1 MEKEKMKTLI
11 IKEVK
16 EFFCNYKSWLN
27 IIVISGV
34 FYLFGDKELPINHFY
49 EWFALMAPLQYV
61 YDSFI
66 MDTKSKGMVF
76 LYNTKNRYLSI
87 FVIKNFISLILLII
101 TFIISFPYFQKY
113 IQMHDF
119 LWIIPTLFFG
129 VSLMQ
134 IAAIFSKGAEI
145 TREIMN
151 RLKFNKKTIQKVT
164 KLIEYHDYEVPEN
177 EMKAKNFLSGRI
189 RISLYVPLLVVV
201 KLTTLI

>member
-1 MEKEKMKTLI
+1 MKTLI

-66 MDTKSKGMVF
+66 MDTNSKGIVF

-145 TREIMN
+145 TSAFITMGVVLSILQIILLLN
-151 RLKFNKKTIQKVT
+151 NILLISFISICLAVLTFFVAW
-164 KLIEYHDYEVPEN
+164 KLSESNHYRTQI
-177 EMKAKNFLSGRI
+177 
-189 RISLYVPLLVVV
+189 
-201 KLTTLI
+201 

>member
-66 MDTKSKGMVF
+66 MDTNSKGMVF

-145 TREIMN
+145 TSAFITMGVV
-151 RLKFNKKTIQKVT
+151 LSILQ
-164 KLIEYHDYEVPEN
+164 II
-177 EMKAKNFLSGRI
+177 FLLNNI
-189 RISLYVPLLVVV
+189 LLISLISICLAV
-201 KLTTLI
+201 LTFFAAWKFSESNYYRTQI

>member
-1 MEKEKMKTLI
+1 MKTLI

-66 MDTKSKGMVF
+66 MDTNSKGMVF

-145 TREIMN
+145 TSAFITMGVV
-151 RLKFNKKTIQKVT
+151 LSILQ
-164 KLIEYHDYEVPEN
+164 II
-177 EMKAKNFLSGRI
+177 FLLNNI
-189 RISLYVPLLVVV
+189 LLISLISICLAV
-201 KLTTLI
+201 LTFFAAWKFSESNYYRTQI

>member
-1 MEKEKMKTLI
+1 MKTLI

-66 MDTKSKGMVF
+66 MDTNSKGIVF

-145 TREIMN
+145 TSAFITMG
-151 RLKFNKKTIQKVT
+151 V
-164 KLIEYHDYEVPEN
+164 V
-177 EMKAKNFLSGRI
+177 LSI
-189 RISLYVPLLVVV
+189 LQIILLLNNILLISLISICLAV
-201 KLTTLI
+201 LTFFAAWKFSESNYYRTQI

>member
-1 MEKEKMKTLI
+1 MKTLI

-66 MDTKSKGMVF
+66 MDTNSKGMVF

-145 TREIMN
+145 TSAFITMG
-151 RLKFNKKTIQKVT
+151 V
-164 KLIEYHDYEVPEN
+164 V
-177 EMKAKNFLSGRI
+177 LSI
-189 RISLYVPLLVVV
+189 LQIILLLNNILLISLISICLAV
-201 KLTTLI
+201 LTFFAAWKFSESNYYRTQI

>member
-66 MDTKSKGMVF
+66 MDTNTKGMVF

-101 TFIISFPYFQKY
+101 TFLISFPYFQKN
-113 IQMHDF
+113 IQLQDF

-145 TREIMN
+145 TSAFITMG
-151 RLKFNKKTIQKVT
+151 V
-164 KLIEYHDYEVPEN
+164 V
-177 EMKAKNFLSGRI
+177 LSI
-189 RISLYVPLLVVV
+189 LQIILLLNNILLISLISICLAV
-201 KLTTLI
+201 LTFFAAWKFSESNYYRTQI

>member
-66 MDTKSKGMVF
+66 MDTNSKGMVF

-145 TREIMN
+145 TSAFITMGISFALLECLLLLNNI
-151 RLKFNKKTIQKVT
+151 L
-164 KLIEYHDYEVPEN
+164 L
-177 EMKAKNFLSGRI
+177 
-189 RISLYVPLLVVV
+189 ISLISICLAV
-201 KLTTLI
+201 LTFFAAWKFSESNYYRTQI

>member
-1 MEKEKMKTLI
+1 MKTLI

-66 MDTKSKGMVF
+66 MDTNSKGMVF

-87 FVIKNFISLILLII
+87 FLIKNFISLLLLII
-101 TFIISFPYFQKY
+101 TFLISFPYFQKN
-113 IQMHDF
+113 IQLQDF
-119 LWIIPTLFFG
+119 LWLVPTLFFG

-145 TREIMN
+145 TSAFITMG
-151 RLKFNKKTIQKVT
+151 V
-164 KLIEYHDYEVPEN
+164 V
-177 EMKAKNFLSGRI
+177 LSI
-189 RISLYVPLLVVV
+189 LQIILLLNNILLISLISICLAV
-201 KLTTLI
+201 LTFFAAWKFSESNYYRTQI